1 MKSNFLEKV
10 GKNPKYKKAAI
21 GEGVLMIYRLVLV
34 ALIAIIILGLS
45 AIYYDYYIDVRNVE
59 ARILTKQVVNCLAP
73 EGVVYLGELSG
84 QEMKILDYCGI
95 KNIERFYVKINISE
109 NNNQLALLQQGDSG
123 AGWVRE
129 IFKNRDLE
137 KLRAEI
143 EKYEPGFFS
152 WTYTINLIK
161 GGKSIKSSMYVEVL
175 VSHEF

>member
-1 MKSNFLEKV
+1 MKSKINKS
-10 GKNPKYKKAAI
+10 GAI

-45 AIYYDYYIDVRNVE
+45 AVYYDYYIDVRNVE
-59 ARILTKQVVNCLAP
+59 ARILTKQTVNCLAP
-73 EGVVYLGELSG
+73 EGVVDLGKLSG

-95 KNIERFYVKINISE
+95 KNTERFYVKINISE
-109 NNNQLALLQQGDSG
+109 NNNQIALLQQGDSG

-129 IFKNRDLE
+129 IFKNRE
-137 KLRAEI
+137 MTKNI

-152 WTYTINLIK
+152 WTYTINLLK
-161 GGKSIKSSMYVEVL
+161 DGKSIKSSMYIEVL